1 MNIENKLK
9 REIDELQLLV
19 RGLSKVSGLPA
30 ELLELISMHID
41 NIAELT
47 ADKTIAEPSITPPL
61 VSNVQESTLF
71 KTPTVKIPAS
81 DITKV
86 EIPEVKVSEIASAKH
101 DNIEIDTAEKIKVEL
116 VAKKGQVLSEIFQ
129 PKEIINDRPEPK
141 RMIDVAK
148 SLTLNDRF
156 RFQRELFDNDALKM
170 TETFTLL
177 NQAGNLNKALD
188 LFSDIC
194 PHGTEADCFPDF
206 YLMLEEWFPENPDI
220 CD

>member
-1 MNIENKLK
+1 MWFEHIQLTKKWAKEFGIK
-9 REIDELQLLV
+9 ID
-19 RGLSKVSGLPA
+19 
-30 ELLELISMHID
+30 
-41 NIAELT
+41 
-47 ADKTIAEPSITPPL
+47 ADYK
-61 VSNVQESTLF
+61 Q
-71 KTPTVKIPAS
+71 
-81 DITKV
+81 
-86 EIPEVKVSEIASAKH
+86 
-101 DNIEIDTAEKIKVEL
+101 DNIEIDTTEKIKVEL

-141 RMIDVAK
+141 RIIDVAK

-188 LFSDIC
+188 LFSDVC